1 MMHGKHSLVENYTSI
16 HKSYKFHTA
25 ILTYKKREMR
35 VMPSP
40 LAICGRVS

>member
-1 MMHGKHSLVENYTSI
+1 MHGEHSLVENYISI

-35 VMPSP
+35 AMPP
-40 LAICGRVS
+40 TLAICGRVS